1 MKMDKVTV
9 ESEYGEEDINEL
21 IARLIKE
28 MIV

>member
-1 MKMDKVTV
+1 MNMDKVTV
-9 ESEYGEEDINEL
+9 EREYGEEDINDL